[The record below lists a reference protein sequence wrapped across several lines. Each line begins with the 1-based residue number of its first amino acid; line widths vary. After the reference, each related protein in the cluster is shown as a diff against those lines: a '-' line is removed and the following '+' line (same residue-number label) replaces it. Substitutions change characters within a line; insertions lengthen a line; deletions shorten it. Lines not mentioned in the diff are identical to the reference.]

1 MKQFLPF
8 VLVGAVGLLAL
19 GSGTALYFAR
29 RPAVLTSPGENLK
42 RSEEAIELAR
52 SQGSADAHVTLE
64 EFGDFQCPPCAALSD
79 PINEIAKNHAG
90 KLRVIFRHF
99 PLPNH
104 AHAREA
110 ACVAEA
116 AALQGRFWPMHDLL
130 YREQANWSKAED
142 VRSLFNA
149 YAGLLG
155 LQLEQFSRDLESEKV
170 NARVEADHQR
180 GATIGVT
187 TTPTVFVNGRAVPP
201 SSVNPAHLRQIIDS
215 AVNGTPAL

>member
-29 RPAVLTSPGENLK
+29 RPAVLTSAGENLK
-42 RSEEAIELAR
+42 RGDEAIESAR
-52 SQGSADAHVTLE
+52 SQGPADAHVTLE

-104 AHAREA
+104 VHAREA
-110 ACVAEA
+110 ACAAEA

-149 YAGLLG
+149 YAGMLG
-155 LQLEQFSRDLESEKV
+155 LRLEQFSRDLESEKV
-170 NARVEADHQR
+170 KARVEADHQR

-201 SSVNPAHLRQIIDS
+201 SSVNPAHIRQVIEA